1 MELELKMGEEIFQ
14 TKVIVADG
22 LTAELILGLDFL
34 EEHNCTIEIGKK
46 TLHFIDR
53 GTSVTLQGSG
63 EITMTIGVAMGETVQ
78 VPAYSEMEVMVNLTQ
93 TPTSGT
99 WIMEGDT
106 TPIIVARSLH
116 NNSTGEIP
124 VRLLNPTAESVTLY
138 RRQKIGMLQ
147 EAEEELEPCLGVSA
161 IQTSNSAQN
170 IKAKQEMLWKLVEGG
185 DGPLTEVNKEQ
196 LFYLLG
202 EYADIFAISKEDLGR
217 TAKVQH
223 RINTGNSHPIRQPL
237 RRIPPAK
244 REEVRQLLKE
254 MLDQDVIKPTNSPWA
269 SPVVIVK
276 KKDGSPR
283 FCVDY
288 RKVNTVTRKDAYPLP
303 RVDDTLDTLAGSKW
317 FSTLDLLSGYWQVEV
332 RPEDREKTAFC
343 TPDGLF
349 EFNVMPFGLCN
360 APATFQRLMD
370 TVLAGLQWTNCLV
383 YLDDVIV
390 LGRTFKEH
398 LSNLKEVF
406 DKFREARLKLK
417 ASKCALCQEKV
428 EFLGH
433 IVSADGVATDP
444 KKTEKVAN
452 WPVPRSRREVQQF
465 LGLANYY
472 RRFVQDYAR
481 IAKPLH
487 RLTEK
492 HTTFKW
498 TRECEHSFENLRQ
511 NLVSAPVL
519 AFPDCSRP
527 FILDTDASDSG
538 IGAVLSQVQ
547 DDGTERVIAYASRTL
562 SKAERRYCVTRRELL
577 AAVVFIRQFRSY
589 LLGNK
594 FTLRTDHGSLRWLWN
609 FKQPEGQLARWL
621 EKLQEYDFMHY

>member
-1 MELELKMGEEIFQ
+1 
-14 TKVIVADG
+14 
-22 LTAELILGLDFL
+22 
-34 EEHNCTIEIGKK
+34 
-46 TLHFIDR
+46 
-53 GTSVTLQGSG
+53 
-63 EITMTIGVAMGETVQ
+63 
-78 VPAYSEMEVMVNLTQ
+78 
-93 TPTSGT
+93 
-99 WIMEGDT
+99 
-106 TPIIVARSLH
+106 
-116 NNSTGEIP
+116 
-124 VRLLNPTAESVTLY
+124 
-138 RRQKIGMLQ
+138 MLQ

-161 IQTSNSAQN
+161 IQTSNPAQN

-185 DGPLTEVNKEQ
+185 DGPLTEANKEQ
-196 LFYLLG
+196 LF
-202 EYADIFAISKEDLGR
+202 FAISKEDLGR

-254 MLDQDVIKPTNSPWA
+254 MLDQDVIKPTISPWA

-383 YLDDVIV
+383 YLDNVIV

-487 RLTEK
+487 RFNGEK
-492 HTTFKW
+492 Y
-498 TRECEHSFENLRQ
+498 NL
-511 NLVSAPVL
+511 
-519 AFPDCSRP
+519 
-527 FILDTDASDSG
+527 
-538 IGAVLSQVQ
+538 
-547 DDGTERVIAYASRTL
+547 
-562 SKAERRYCVTRRELL
+562 
-577 AAVVFIRQFRSY
+577 
-589 LLGNK
+589 
-594 FTLRTDHGSLRWLWN
+594 
-609 FKQPEGQLARWL
+609 
-621 EKLQEYDFMHY
+621 

>member
-1 MELELKMGEEIFQ
+1 MPSQRTAAGKLVTLGAKDLVSEGDPRQASNISILPVNPVPAYNVKVYVNNLSIQIVLDTGAAVTLLKKDIWDKLHFSSADLEQWTRQPLVDVEGTPLNVHGTMELELKMGEEIFQ

-34 EEHNCTIEIGKK
+34 EEHNCTIEIGRK

-53 GTSVTLQGSG
+53 GTSVTLQGCG
-63 EITMTIGVAMGETVQ
+63 EVTMPIGVAMGETVQ

-124 VRLLNPTAESVTLY
+124 VRLLNSTAESVTLY
-138 RRQKIGMLQ
+138 KRQKLGMLQ
-147 EAEEELEPCLGVSA
+147 EAEEELEPCLGVST
-161 IQTSNSAQN
+161 IQTGNLAEN
-170 IKAKQEMLWKLVEGG
+170 IKAKREMLWKLVEGG
-185 DGPLTEVNKEQ
+185 DGPLTEANQEQ

-360 APATFQRLMD
+360 APATFQRLME
-370 TVLAGLQWTNCLV
+370 LV
-383 YLDDVIV
+383 YS
-390 LGRTFKEH
+390 G
-398 LSNLKEVF
+398 
-406 DKFREARLKLK
+406 
-417 ASKCALCQEKV
+417 
-428 EFLGH
+428 
-433 IVSADGVATDP
+433 P
-444 KKTEKVAN
+444 
-452 WPVPRSRREVQQF
+452 
-465 LGLANYY
+465 
-472 RRFVQDYAR
+472 
-481 IAKPLH
+481 IA
-487 RLTEK
+487 
-492 HTTFKW
+492 
-498 TRECEHSFENLRQ
+498 
-511 NLVSAPVL
+511 
-519 AFPDCSRP
+519 
-527 FILDTDASDSG
+527 
-538 IGAVLSQVQ
+538 
-547 DDGTERVIAYASRTL
+547 
-562 SKAERRYCVTRRELL
+562 
-577 AAVVFIRQFRSY
+577 
-589 LLGNK
+589 
-594 FTLRTDHGSLRWLWN
+594 
-609 FKQPEGQLARWL
+609 
-621 EKLQEYDFMHY
+621 